1 MLTQAQIQCI
11 ARRNGVGM
19 QVQERDYVQHLMLGL
34 LYARTQDLALK
45 GGMALRLVYGGQR
58 YAEELDFDGPE
69 DAAAL
74 KALWREIVAGLEN
87 VGVVAE
93 MRRPSGSDVGYTFD
107 VGFRGPLYDGRN
119 RSEGVARV
127 DVNRRPEVVESC
139 RELVHPE
146 YDDVRPFAVMVLTL
160 ECLLADKMR
169 AMLVRGRPRDLY
181 DIWLLCHRGV
191 RPDPA
196 LIERE
201 LACYGMRWE
210 PGVLGDALECVRD
223 DWERDL
229 RALLPRFVSCE
240 DALEGIAALLE

>member
-11 ARRNGVGM
+11 AQRNGVGM
-19 QVQERDYVQHLMLGL
+19 QVQERDYVQHLILWL
-34 LYARTQDLALK
+34 LYSRSQELVLK
-45 GGMALRLVYGGQR
+45 DGMALRLVYGGQR
-58 YAEELDFDGPE
+58 YAEGLDFDGPE

-74 KALWREIVAGLEN
+74 KRLWGTVVAGLED

-107 VGFRGPLYDGRN
+107 VGFRGPLYDGRDC
-119 RSEGVARV
+119 SEGVVWV
-127 DVNRRPEVVESC
+127 DVDWRPEVVESC
-139 RELVHPE
+139 QELVHPE
-146 YDDVRPFAVMVLTL
+146 YDDVRPFAVTVLML
-160 ECLLADKMR
+160 ERLLADKVR

-201 LACYGMRWE
+201 LARYGIRWK
-210 PGVLGDALECVRD
+210 PDVLEEALECVRD

-229 RALLPRFVSCE
+229 RPLLPQFVSCE
-240 DALEGIAALLE
+240 DALEGIVALLE

>member
-1 MLTQAQIQCI
+1 MLTQAQIQHI
-11 ARRNGVGM
+11 AQRNDVWM

-34 LYARTQDLALK
+34 LYARTQELAFK

-74 KALWREIVAGLEN
+74 KTLWGKIVAGLED

-107 VGFRGPLYDGRN
+107 VGFRGPLYDGRDC
-119 RSEGVARV
+119 SEGVVWV
-127 DVNRRPEVVESC
+127 DVDWRPEVVESC
-139 RELVHPE
+139 QELVHPE
-146 YDDVRPFAVMVLTL
+146 YDDVRPFAVTVLML
-160 ECLLADKMR
+160 ERLLADKVR

-201 LACYGMRWE
+201 LARYGIRWE
-210 PGVLGDALECVRD
+210 PGVLREALECVRD

-229 RALLPRFVSCE
+229 PLLPQFVSCE
-240 DALEGIAALLE
+240 DALEGIVALLE